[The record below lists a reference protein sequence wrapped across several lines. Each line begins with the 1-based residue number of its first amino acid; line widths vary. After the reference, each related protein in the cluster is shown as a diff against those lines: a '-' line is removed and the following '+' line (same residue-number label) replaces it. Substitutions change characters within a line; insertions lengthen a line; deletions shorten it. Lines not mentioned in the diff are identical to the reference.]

1 MRSQTAVR
9 LGVQTPRVQCRPN
22 GIVSSAG
29 PEATDLA
36 AACGLILDPWQS
48 DLLDVSLGERA
59 DGSWAASDVKVI
71 ASRQNGKN
79 GAVEARELF
88 GAVILGEQI
97 IHTAHLFTTTRES
110 YNRLVGLV
118 EGHPDIAERVTLKY
132 ASPASGYEIRFRG
145 GGRVKFI
152 ARSRTSGRGLT
163 GNVLVFDEDQDLDDD
178 AQGAL
183 LPTTS
188 AVGDDRQVWYLGS
201 APGPLSQVAHRLRR
215 RGRSGGDDRFAYA
228 EFSADPCAEL
238 DDREAWAQANPALG
252 TRITEEAVEA
262 ERRSMSAEMFARERL
277 SISPD
282 VDPAD
287 TPKVWAPGVW
297 ESVVAEVPKPEH
309 GLVFSVAVNVERS
322 AAVIGWASAGGTCGL
337 VVDKQG
343 VARRAGVGWVVGELS
358 RFAGDARVAVSSQDG
373 SLLLALEQAGLKVH
387 PVSAAE
393 QRAGCVW
400 MYDAV
405 VERKV
410 VVQRHPDLAGAVA
423 SAVKKPSGDGFVWDR
438 RAGDVSALV
447 AVTDAAYLA
456 QGKPAAGPPLMA
468 FVVKGK
474 R

>member
-9 LGVQTPRVQCRPN
+9 LGVQTPRVQCRPA
-22 GIVSSAG
+22 GIVSTAG

-36 AACGLILDPWQS
+36 AACGLVLDEWQS

-110 YNRLVGLV
+110 YNRLVALV
-118 EGHPDIAERVTLKY
+118 EGQPDIAERVTLKY

-163 GNVLVFDEDQDLDDD
+163 GNLLVFDEDQDLNDD

-183 LPTTS
+183 LPVTS

-201 APGPLSQVAHRLRR
+201 APGPLSEVAHRMRR
-215 RGRSGGDDRFAYA
+215 RGRTGGDDRFAYA
-228 EFSADPCAEL
+228 EFSADPDADL

-252 TRITEEAVEA
+252 SRITEEAVEA
-262 ERRSMSAEMFARERL
+262 ERRSMSDEMFARERL

-282 VDPAD
+282 VDPSD
-287 TPKVWAPGVW
+287 TPKIWAPGVW
-297 ESVVAEVPKPEH
+297 ETVNADIPQPEH
-309 GLVFSVAVNVERS
+309 GLVFSVAVTADRSS
-322 AAVIGWASAGGTCGL
+322 AAIGWSSAGGTCGL
-337 VVDKQG
+337 HE
-343 VARRAGVGWVVGELS
+343 RRPGVGWCVDEAKRLAAAYG
-358 RFAGDARVAVSSQDG
+358 APVAVSSNEG
-373 SLLLALEQAGLKVH
+373 SVLLALEQAGVKVR
-387 PVSAAE
+387 PVPAADD
-393 QRAGCVW
+393 RAACGW
-400 MYDAV
+400 FFDAV
-405 VERKV
+405 LERRV
-410 VVQRHPDLAGAVA
+410 VVQRDPDLDAAVA
-423 SAVKKPSGDGFVWDR
+423 AASKKTTDGGFVWDR
-438 RAGDVSALV
+438 RAGDVSALQ
-447 AVTDAAYLA
+447 AVTWAAYVA
-456 QGKPAAGPPLMA
+456 QGAPIEKPVFWG
-468 FVVKGK
+468 
-474 R
+474 

>member
-9 LGVQTPRVQCRPN
+9 LGVQTPRVSCRPS
-22 GIVSSAG
+22 GVVSTAG

-36 AACGLILDPWQS
+36 AACGLRLDEWQS
-48 DLLDVSLGERA
+48 DLLDVSLSERA

-110 YNRLVGLV
+110 YNRLVSLV
-118 EGHPDIAERVTLKY
+118 EAQPDIAERVTLKY

-163 GNVLVFDEDQDLDDD
+163 GNLLVFDEDQDLNDD

-183 LPTTS
+183 LPVTS

-201 APGPLSQVAHRLRR
+201 APGPLSEVAHRLRR
-215 RGRSGGDDRFAYA
+215 RGRSGGDPRFAYA
-228 EFSADPCAEL
+228 EFSADPDCGL
-238 DDREAWAQANPALG
+238 DDRAGWAQANPALG

-262 ERRSMSAEMFARERL
+262 ERRSMSDEMFARERL

-282 VDPAD
+282 VEPA
-287 TPKVWAPGVW
+287 TVERIFAAGVW
-297 ESVVAEVPKPEH
+297 ETVQAVVPKPEH
-309 GLVFSVAVNVERS
+309 GLVFAVAVNVERS
-322 AAVIGWASAGGTCGL
+322 SASIGWSSAGGTCGL
-337 VVDKQG
+337 H
-343 VARRAGVGWVVGELS
+343 ARKPGTGWVVDEL
-358 RFAGDARVAVSSQDG
+358 ARLAREYGATVAVSSAEG
-373 SLLLALEQAGLKVH
+373 GVLLALEQAGVKCR
-387 PVSAAE
+387 PVPTGDDRSASM
-393 QRAGCVW
+393 W
-400 MYDAV
+400 FHDAV
-405 VERKV
+405 VERRV
-410 VVQRHPDLAGAVA
+410 VVQRHADLDAAV
-423 SAVKKPSGDGFVWDR
+423 SVAVKREGAGGFTWDR
-438 RAGDVSALV
+438 RSGDVSALQ
-447 AVTDAAYLA
+447 AVTWAAYTA
-456 QGKPAAGPPLMA
+456 QAAPVDTPAMA